1 MANSPDRVRTHRA
14 QRKLTDAKV
23 HQLLNEY
30 AYTTAT
36 YTSLSEKY
44 GVCIKSIGNIVNGV
58 SYRDLVGVSALRRLA
73 QEKATTRS
81 AKYSIAKTARVPDAS
96 MTLIEVN
103 LNSIQSVLDAILRL
117 QTVLPLIVEVTL

>member
-1 MANSPDRVRTHRA
+1 
-14 QRKLTDAKV
+14 
-23 HQLLNEY
+23 
-30 AYTTAT
+30 
-36 YTSLSEKY
+36 
-44 GVCIKSIGNIVNGV
+44 V